1 MKLLSARF
9 KNFKNLKDVEIDFS
23 SFLNLFEGQN
33 GQGKSSILEAISY
46 ILTDTLNDKIVEYV
60 RRGEEKFELYLEL
73 EHNAKHYDYTIIGS
87 AKGTKKELVIDQ
99 SETYSNSEATKK
111 FAEVVN
117 PTITMYSAIAEQG
130 KNVQLL
136 FDTPANR
143 LKRLKEILGID
154 KINQVVEEIKS
165 DIKEAKSNSDSLL
178 KEISLLEQNVFE
190 PMEVPE
196 IEDIEARKE
205 ELSKLEKEKE
215 LFDIKSKMF
224 DEYLLLFSKWKENEN
239 KKIVVQSDI
248 DKAKE
253 ELEKVSSIIFEENI
267 EQLLD
272 NKKEEELKT
281 KELHIKHDNELSKY
295 NDFVKTKQALEEE
308 KVKYEKELEQIKVAR
323 LSKCEVT
330 QEQID
335 IDVEEKNELEV
346 KVKDWQRKLDLA
358 EQGKC
363 PTCGALH
370 TLEHEEKRDIQKEVY
385 ALSLTVNT
393 LSEKIK
399 DNRKKLSDYE
409 TLKKQND
416 LNSDRRKIISDQ
428 IETITNKLEQLIEVV
443 KPENTLPDLDSI
455 KKEIQELQVKVKNK
469 QEHEKNIQVI
479 QNKIDSNSKVLEALS
494 SIEKPVEVDKP
505 DKFDSEKLDEVKRI
519 INVHDEKVKEK
530 ERVIKFNEEQ
540 EVKAENNKKEIE
552 IRKQNYNTIQKNIS
566 IWEDS
571 KNVLD
576 KDFSSYL
583 IDKGAEFIKEQMND
597 FFQKCYNKYE
607 ISFSQDKN
615 SIDFFYADEKGISP
629 CSLASGWEKS
639 VISISLRSALCSL
652 QNLDFMILD
661 EVDAEANVTNS
672 MRLYKNLIDTL
683 PNYQFFCISHKDET
697 KEMLANTKG
706 CKAFEVVDGKIN

>member
-215 LFDIKSKMF
+215 LFDIKLKMF

-253 ELEKVSSIIFEENI
+253 ELEKVLSTTFEENL

-272 NKKEEELKT
+272 DKKEEELKT
-281 KELHIKHDNELSKY
+281 KEFYIKYDNDLSKY
-295 NDFVKTKQALEEE
+295 DEYVKNKKYLEDE

-335 IDVEEKNELEV
+335 ELVIYNNELEIQSRQI
-346 KVKDWQRKLDLA
+346 KNNIELA
-358 EQGKC
+358 KQGKC
-363 PTCGALH
+363 PTCGKPFDFDIKELQDRLSGIEI
-370 TLEHEEKRDIQKEVY
+370 TLNDTKGTITDY
-385 ALSLTVNT
+385 
-393 LSEKIK
+393 
-399 DNRKKLSDYE
+399 RKKLSDYE
-409 TLKKQND
+409 ALKKQND
-416 LNSDRRKIISDQ
+416 LNSDKRKIISDQ
-428 IETITNKLEQLIEVV
+428 IETITNKLEQLVEVV

-505 DKFDSEKLDEVKRI
+505 DKFDSDKLEEVKRI

-530 ERVIKFNEEQ
+530 ERVVKFNEEQ

-552 IRKQNYNTIQKNIS
+552 TRKQNYNTIQKNIS

-706 CKAFEVVDGKIN
+706 CKVFEVVDGKIN